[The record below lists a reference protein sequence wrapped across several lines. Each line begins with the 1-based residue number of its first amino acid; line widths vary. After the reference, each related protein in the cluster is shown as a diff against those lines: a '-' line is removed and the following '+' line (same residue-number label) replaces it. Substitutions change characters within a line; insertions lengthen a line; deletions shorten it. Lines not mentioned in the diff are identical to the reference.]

1 METITI
7 PKKLSRGDDLVVVR
21 RKVFEAFQKWQ
32 KEMDEVLAKVR
43 RGRKEYK
50 TGKTIVASSPRSFR

>member
-21 RKVFEAFQKWQ
+21 RKVFEAFRKWQ

-43 RGRKEYK
+43 RGRKE
-50 TGKTIVASSPRSFR
+50 

>member
-21 RKVFEAFQKWQ
+21 RKAFEAFRKWQ